1 MPRKITYC
9 MYKEQEGCTVK
20 RPSYNYAGFTYG
32 IVCKPHL
39 ILHPDGY
46 LLVNVINK
54 LCDFPGGCKTTGSRK
69 VQDCPEYPGV
79 YCAHHSKIIRELTGK
94 LVLYPWL
101 RHCQEP
107 LCPKL
112 ASFGYEEDEEY
123 SFCSDHKAED
133 MVNLRLIKCPICK
146 EQGIEKGANFG
157 FKGNPERFCCG
168 HKLPGMVNLSKK
180 KCNTSGCKTMAGFGP
195 EGGKPICC
203 KKCIPPG
210 ENYINL
216 VKATCLNPNCS
227 HEPSFNFFGLS
238 AKYCSFHKEPG
249 MINVKDRKCEECLDQ
264 FNKGLIPA
272 TEIVHASFGKIG
284 DTYRFCLS
292 HKQND
297 MINLF
302 CKNCE
307 SPGCE
312 KQAIFGEPG
321 ESAQFCLT
329 HRNENTVLIYIP
341 QCSECTMIA
350 SYGYEGEKK
359 TACFNHKKPGMITS
373 NKKMCEKCN
382 LIIATYG
389 WKNGKCQFCYSHF
402 EEGMIDLSYK
412 KCSVLD
418 CVEKSLFGISGESE
432 THCRFHKESGMIIFP
447 SCKCTDCDNPATYG
461 IDGILP
467 YHCIN
472 HYQGDEINLIEEK
485 CVSCGLN
492 DILNNN
498 GLCNYCNP
506 TTIKVARLVKQTK
519 LMDYLNS
526 RGLVGNSTDKIVDS
540 GECTKRRPDRVYH
553 CPDGSILILECDEN
567 QHRERSCECE
577 QQRMVEISQNYGGS
591 PVYFIRWNPDKYFSG
606 TQYIFEE
613 SVNKRHQLVGD
624 FIEAILDGRCPLPKK
639 ALLSVIYM
647 YFDGWT
653 SLQDESWKGILFY
666 HDESNE
672 IKKLANAVNDIK
684 I

>member
-1 MPRKITYC
+1 MPRKIRPC
-9 MYKEQEGCTVK
+9 IIDGCNINH
-20 RPSYNYAGFTYG
+20 PSYNLPGSKYG
-32 IVCKPHL
+32 IVCKPHV
-39 ILHPDGY
+39 
-46 LLVNVINK
+46 LLVENGHLFVNVVNH
-54 LCDFPGGCKTTGSRK
+54 LC
-69 VQDCPEYPGV
+69 EYPGANCQITGTKKANCSQYPGL
-79 YCAHHSKIIRELTGK
+79 YCADHSKLIAAELNI
-94 LVLYPWL
+94 LVLNPSL
-101 RHCQEP
+101 RYCQEIN
-107 LCPKL
+107 CGKL
-112 ASFGYEEDEEY
+112 ASFGYNGDEEY
-123 SFCSDHKAED
+123 SFCSDHKEPD
-133 MVNLRLIKCPICK
+133 MINLRTDKCPTCK
-146 EQGIEKGANFG
+146 LIGVDRCAYFG
-157 FKGNPERFCCG
+157 FKGKPERFCCE
-168 HKLPGMVNLSKK
+168 HKIPGMINLGTK
-180 KCNTSGCKTMAGFGP
+180 KCITFGCKTMAGFGP
-195 EGGKPICC
+195 EGGSSICC

-210 ENYINL
+210 TNYINL
-216 VKATCLNPNCS
+216 SKATCLNPNCS
-227 HEPSFNFFGLS
+227 REPSFNFFGLT
-238 AKYCSFHKEPG
+238 AKYCSYHKEPG
-249 MINVKDRKCEECLDQ
+249 MIDVKHRKCEKCLELYHA
-264 FNKGLIPA
+264 GLITA
-272 TEIVHASFGKIG
+272 TEIIHASFGKRG
-284 DTYRFCLS
+284 DTYRFCLD
-292 HKQND
+292 HKQGD
-297 MINLF
+297 MINLY
-302 CKNCE
+302 CYTCE
-307 SPGCE
+307 SPGCG
-312 KQAIFGEPG
+312 KQACFIDTQTGNKL
-321 ESAQFCLT
+321 CTT
-329 HRNENTVLIYIP
+329 HKMDNAILIYIP

-359 TACFNHKKPGMITS
+359 TTCFNHKKPGMITS

-432 THCRFHKESGMIIFP
+432 THCRFHKKSGMIIFP

-485 CVSCGLN
+485 CGSCGLN

-606 TQYIFEE
+606 TQYTVEE
-613 SVNKRHQLVGD
+613 PVNKRHQLVGD

-653 SLQDESWKGILFY
+653 SLQDESWRGILFY
-666 HDESNE
+666 HDESDE
-672 IKKLANAVNDIK
+672 IKKLSNVMNDIK